1 MKNKIKF
8 KWIFMAIL
16 VVTAILLMHHIYNK
30 DNESLP
36 SDLIGRWITS
46 SPRYTGRFLEFSQ
59 IAVIF
64 GIGEDNID
72 VNFISSVD
80 KRIEAGVII
89 YTIKYRNQNEIE
101 GSIAFYWYPS
111 ENMIRLKNQRQMIWK
126 KAKDKC

>member
-1 MKNKIKF
+1 
-8 KWIFMAIL
+8 MAIL